1 MVVAQLA
8 MHLVQT
14 CTEQRYVFVIISEGN
29 KSNAA
34 IDVGVAVGAAIFF
47 TDSHTMEKL
56 SFKEWYD
63 ALIYEVIG
71 IYFVP
76 SIHFALLMLL
86 FDNMF
91 VELHSV

>member
-1 MVVAQLA
+1 
-8 MHLVQT
+8 
-14 CTEQRYVFVIISEGN
+14 
-29 KSNAA
+29 
-34 IDVGVAVGAAIFF
+34 
-47 TDSHTMEKL
+47 MEKL